1 VLFDEEGL
9 CLPRDDAGELYKAI
23 LNELTEEL
31 WCEYDWL
38 SLNDDDAAEQLRDG
52 DQQVNG

>member
-31 WCEYDWL
+31 WCEYDCFL
-38 SLNDDDAAEQLRDG
+38 SMTTTPRSSFATVTSR
-52 DQQVNG
+52 